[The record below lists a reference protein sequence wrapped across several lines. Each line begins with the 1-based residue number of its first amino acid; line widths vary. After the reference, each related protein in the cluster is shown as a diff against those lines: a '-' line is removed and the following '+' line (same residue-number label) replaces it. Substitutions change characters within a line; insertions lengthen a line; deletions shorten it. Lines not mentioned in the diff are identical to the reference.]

1 MAIAFKGSGAV
12 QQERSAGMK
21 FLLTLGV
28 GFLLTIPLFMT
39 WYLVYDRQSQSETA
53 RASIVEGWGGAQ
65 TFAGPVLVIPYLTT
79 QTQSVEENGKQV
91 TKTEKVWSELKLS
104 PTTANIDT
112 IINPDVRKR
121 SIYEAVVYQT
131 NLTGKAH
138 FVFPADLARSGIDR
152 ASLDLTR
159 AEVRFGIGDPR
170 GLVGSPS
177 RASANGKPLSLEP
190 GHGVGATK
198 GAGVFSWIDA
208 TSLASAP
215 VDVDFD
221 FDFRGNASLTFV
233 PRAGDTTWSVKSSW
247 PNPSFV
253 GGFIPTTRT
262 VNSKGFAATYRV
274 GNLALGQSLI
284 NADDVVPDVGRD
296 SPSMISAARYSD
308 GDGDTTKAYARINL
322 VQPVDLY
329 DQVSRAAKYGFLF
342 IGFTFLTFLMF
353 DVIGGVRV
361 STIEYLLVGAALI
374 LFFSLLL
381 AFAEVIGFGL
391 AYLTASGG
399 IIGLI
404 STYSSAILKS
414 RTRSLVVGGM
424 LTGLYT
430 VLYILLSLEAYS
442 LLIGS
447 LMLFVALAGVMYATR
462 NLDWSA
468 RRTEDEASPASG
480 GV

>member
-1 MAIAFKGSGAV
+1 MAFTDTPTPGRA
-12 QQERSAGMK
+12 ERTPGMK

-28 GFLLTIPLFMT
+28 GFLLTIPLFMV
-39 WYLVYDRQSQSETA
+39 WLLVYDRQSQSETA

-79 QTQSVEENGKQV
+79 KTETVEENGKQV
-91 TKTEKVWSELKLS
+91 TKTEKVWDELALS
-104 PTTANIDT
+104 PETANVDSQISPET
-112 IINPDVRKR
+112 RKR
-121 SIYEAVVYQT
+121 SIYEAVIYQT
-131 NLTGKAH
+131 SLAGKAH
-138 FVFPADLARSGIDR
+138 FVLPADLGRSGIER

-159 AEVRFGIGDPR
+159 AELRFGVGDPR
-170 GLVGSPS
+170 GLVGKPS
-177 RASANGKPLSLEP
+177 HVSVGGKPLSLQP

-208 TSLASAP
+208 SALASAP
-215 VDVDFD
+215 LDVDFG

-233 PRAGDTTWSVKSSW
+233 PRAGDTTWTVKSSW
-247 PNPSFV
+247 PNPSFQ
-253 GGFIPTTRT
+253 GGFLPTSRS
-262 VNSKGFAATYRV
+262 VNAKGFSATYRV

-284 NADDVVPDVGRD
+284 DAQDVAPNATADA
-296 SPSMISAARYSD
+296 SIAASSRYQ
-308 GDGDTTKAYARINL
+308 GDNGGGTNAFARISL

-361 STIEYLLVGAALI
+361 SSIEYLLVGAGLI
-374 LFFSLLL
+374 LFFAMLL
-381 AFAEVIGFGL
+381 AFAEVVGFSL
-391 AYLTASGG
+391 AYVVASAA

-404 STYSSAILKS
+404 TAYSTAVLKTKQ
-414 RTRSLVVGGM
+414 RASLVGGL
-424 LTGLYT
+424 LTALYG

-447 LMLFVALAGVMYATR
+447 LLLFAALAGVMYATR

-468 RRTEDEASPASG
+468 KRNAEVAAG
-480 GV
+480 